1 MPILCS
7 APRTVRGPAG
17 FVLPLNSNSR
27 RWQAQG
33 RIQGVKSKS
42 EKTSSL
48 DIDVFE
54 TIGTDKDTSK
64 FEPFSNGLNLFRNI
78 DTSEPV
84 SFDGQEKV
92 EFDPLRDGPLRYLG
106 YSNEL
111 GEAFSAWLF
120 PGGVSLSYAVA
131 IGYVLFDTWDKYTKT
146 LTEAE
151 EALGARRLPGV
162 VDKDR
167 LVSIIGLERGVDTLV
182 WQLLASVILPGYT
195 IHTVVGIS
203 SNICNRVLE
212 SSLGDDLFS
221 RLGDT
226 FMLEPASLQN
236 LSEKSLP
243 TVLGL
248 LAIPFI
254 VHPID
259 SAVHGILNATLRKQL
274 RKYICIQGKGA
285 QAGLPICEECLK

>member
-1 MPILCS
+1 MAILCS
-7 APRTVRGPAG
+7 SPRICRLGPAR
-17 FVLPLNSNSR
+17 FLLPLNSR
-27 RWQAQG
+27 RRQAQG
-33 RIQGVKSKS
+33 RIQGIKSKD
-42 EKTSSL
+42 KRTSSL

-64 FEPFSNGLNLFRNI
+64 FEPFSNGLNLFRNM

-131 IGYVLFDTWDKYTKT
+131 IGYVLFDTWDKYKKT
-146 LTEAE
+146 LADAE
-151 EALGARRLPGV
+151 ETLGARRLPGS

-167 LVSIIGLERGVDTLV
+167 LVGIIGLERGVDTLV

-203 SNICNRVLE
+203 SRFCNRVLE
-212 SSLGDDLFS
+212 SSVGDDLFS
-221 RLGDT
+221 RLGHT
-226 FMLEPASLQN
+226 LMLDPESLQSV
-236 LSEKSLP
+236 SEKSLP
-243 TVLGL
+243 TFLGL
-248 LAIPFI
+248 LTIPFI

-259 SAVHGILNATLRKQL
+259 SAVHGILNATLRKEV

-285 QAGLPICEECLK
+285 EAGLPICEDCK